1 MTSRSLT
8 SRSLGRG
15 MGSLLPIL
23 ALWRRHWG
31 WLLAGLAVS
40 LLTAAAGVGLAAAA
54 GGMALRPVTGSK
66 AAGLAALLFLPGV
79 VRGLGVARVVLRYT
93 ERMLTHAATFRVLT
107 ALRVW
112 LFRGLARRSSGGLG
126 FMRSGDALGRLVGD
140 VEALDGLY
148 LRIVVPGAAAVLL
161 LPVLVGFLALGRSS
175 AALLV
180 GGLFLLSA
188 VVLPWVAARLTLE
201 AGGRLAETSA
211 GLRSAALDAIDG
223 IREVRAYGAEG
234 RMLASVQAREAA
246 LFQAQRQVSRRA
258 SWAQAA
264 AFACSQ
270 AALLAVLLSPGAAPG
285 VMAAGLFL
293 TLAAFETVGG
303 MPRAGALAGY
313 AAAAAARIT
322 DVATR
327 PGAADPADPTPLPAG
342 TALRFENIGFR
353 WRPGHPAVMDGLTL
367 DIPAGSRVAILGPS
381 GSGKSTLAALALKV
395 VTPQAGRVLLG
406 GVDVARLRADDVRS
420 RIAWLSQDT
429 HLFSDTVRANLA
441 LGRDGASDAELWAA
455 LDRARIAD
463 LVRGFPEG
471 LDSWIGE
478 GGLQVSGG
486 QGRRLA
492 LARALLSQTPVLI
505 LDEPAT
511 GLDFAAER
519 EFLLTLNDVAAG
531 RTVILIV
538 HRLIGVE
545 RLDRI
550 FRLSAGRAV
559 AAAA

>member
-1 MTSRSLT
+1 MTTR
-8 SRSLGRG
+8 RSLGA
-15 MGSLLPIL
+15 LLPIL
-23 ALWRRHWG
+23 ALWRGYAG
-31 WLLAGLAVS
+31 WLLAGLLAS
-40 LLTAAAGVGLAAAA
+40 LLTVAAGVALATAA
-54 GGMALRPVTGSK
+54 GGMALRPVTGTE
-66 AAGLAALLFLPGV
+66 AAGLAALLLLPGM
-79 VRGLGVARVVLRYT
+79 VRGLGVARVALRYG
-93 ERMLTHAATFRVLT
+93 ERMLTHAATFRAL
-107 ALRVW
+107 AGLRVW
-112 LFRGLARRSSGGLG
+112 LFRGLARQSSGGLG
-126 FMRSGDALGRLVGD
+126 FMRSGDALGRVVGD
-140 VEALDGLY
+140 VEALDGVY
-148 LRIVVPGAAAVLL
+148 LRIIVPGVAAVLL
-161 LPVLVGFLALGRSS
+161 LPVLVGILALGRGG
-175 AALLV
+175 AALIV

-188 VVLPWVAARLTLE
+188 LVLPWVAARLTLE

-234 RMLASVQAREAA
+234 RMLAAVQAREAA

-264 AFACSQ
+264 AFLCGQ
-270 AALLAVLLSPGAAPG
+270 AALLAVLLSSGVAPG
-285 VMAAGLFL
+285 MLVAGLFL
-293 TLAAFETVGG
+293 TLAAFEVVGG

-313 AAAAAARIT
+313 AAAAAGRIT
-322 DVATR
+322 AAATG
-327 PGAADPADPTPLPAG
+327 PGVSDHPADPAPLPDG
-342 TALRFENIGFR
+342 TSLRFEGVGFR
-353 WRPGHPAVMDGLTL
+353 WRPDRPAVMDGLTL
-367 DIPAGSRVAILGPS
+367 DIPAGSRVAVLGPS

-406 GVDVARLRADDVRS
+406 GVDVARLRAEDVRL

-441 LGRDGASDAELWAA
+441 LARDDAADAELWAA
-455 LDRARIAD
+455 LDRAGIAD
-463 LVRGFPEG
+463 TVRGFPEG

-492 LARALLSQTPVLI
+492 LARALLSQAPILI

-511 GLDFAAER
+511 GLDFATER
-519 EFLLTLNDVAAG
+519 AFLLTLNDVAAG

>member
-1 MTSRSLT
+1 MTREG
-8 SRSLGRG
+8 LGA
-15 MGSLLPIL
+15 LLPVM
-23 ALWRRHWG
+23 ALWRGYAG
-31 WLLAGLAVS
+31 WLLAGLLAS
-40 LLTAAAGVGLAAAA
+40 LLTVAAGVALATAA
-54 GGMALRPVTGSK
+54 GGLALRPVTETG

-79 VRGLGVARVVLRYT
+79 VRGLGVARVVLRYG
-93 ERMLTHAATFRVLT
+93 ERMLTHAATFRAL
-107 ALRVW
+107 AGLRVW
-112 LFRGLARRSSGGLG
+112 LFRGLARTSSGGLG
-126 FMRSGDALGRLVGD
+126 FMRSGDALGRVVGD

-148 LRIVVPGAAAVLL
+148 LRLVVPGVAAVLL
-161 LPVLVGFLALGRSS
+161 LPVLVGVLALGHGV

-180 GGLFLLSA
+180 GGLFVLSA
-188 VVLPWVAARLTLE
+188 VILPWAAARLTLN
-201 AGGRLAETSA
+201 AGGRLAEISA

-223 IREVRAYGAEG
+223 VREVRAYGAEG
-234 RMLASVQAREAA
+234 RMLAAIQAREAA

-264 AFACSQ
+264 AFLCGQ
-270 AALLAVLLSPGAAPG
+270 AALLVVLLSPGATTG
-285 VMAAGLFL
+285 MTVVGLFL
-293 TLAAFETVGG
+293 TLAAFEVVGA
-303 MPRAGALAGY
+303 MPRAGALAGH

-322 DVATR
+322 AAATGSGTGE
-327 PGAADPADPTPLPAG
+327 PTEPAPLPSG
-342 TALRFENIGFR
+342 TSLRFEGVGFR
-353 WRPGHPAVMDGLTL
+353 WRPDRPAVMDGLTL

-395 VTPQAGRVLLG
+395 AAPQAGRVLLG
-406 GVDVARLRADDVRS
+406 GVDVARLRAEDVRS
-420 RIAWLSQDT
+420 RIAWLSQET

-441 LGRDGASDAELWAA
+441 LAREDATDAELWAA
-455 LDRARIAD
+455 LDRAGIAEM
-463 LVRGFPEG
+463 VRGFPDG

-492 LARALLSQTPVLI
+492 LARALLSQAPVLI

-519 EFLLTLNDVAAG
+519 AFFLTLNDVAAG

>member
-1 MTSRSLT
+1 MTSRGMA
-8 SRSLGRG
+8 SRGLGA
-15 MGSLLPIL
+15 LLPVM
-23 ALWRRHWG
+23 ALWRGHAG
-31 WLLAGLAVS
+31 WLLAGLVAS
-40 LLTAAAGVGLAAAA
+40 LLTVAAGVALATAA
-54 GGMALRPVTGSK
+54 GGLALRPVTGTE

-79 VRGLGVARVVLRYT
+79 VRGLGVARVVLRYN
-93 ERMLTHAATFRVLT
+93 ERMLTHAATFRAL
-107 ALRVW
+107 AGLRVW
-112 LFRGLARRSSGGLG
+112 LFRGLARQSSGGLG
-126 FMRSGDALGRLVGD
+126 FMRSGDALGRVVGD

-148 LRIVVPGAAAVLL
+148 LRIVVPGVAAVLL
-161 LPVLVGFLALGRSS
+161 LPVLVGVLALGHGG

-188 VVLPWVAARLTLE
+188 VVLPWGAARLTLD

-234 RMLASVQAREAA
+234 RMLAAIQAREAA

-264 AFACSQ
+264 AFLCGQ
-270 AALLAVLLSPGAAPG
+270 AALLVVLLSPGAPG
-285 VMAAGLFL
+285 MVVAGLFL
-293 TLAAFETVGG
+293 TLAAFEVVGG

-313 AAAAAARIT
+313 AAAAAARIAA
-322 DVATR
+322 VAT
-327 PGAADPADPTPLPAG
+327 GAGAGEPAEPAPLPTG
-342 TALRFENIGFR
+342 TSLRFESVGFR
-353 WRPGHPAVMDGLTL
+353 WRPDRPAVMDGLTL
-367 DIPAGSRVAILGPS
+367 DIPAGSRVAVLGPS

-395 VTPQAGRVLLG
+395 AEPQAGRVLLG
-406 GVDVARLRADDVRS
+406 GVDVARLRAEDVRS
-420 RIAWLSQDT
+420 RIAWLSQET

-441 LGRDGASDAELWAA
+441 LARDDASDAELWAA
-455 LDRARIAD
+455 LDRAGVAD
-463 LVRGFPEG
+463 TVRGLPDG

-492 LARALLSQTPVLI
+492 LARALLSQAPVLI

-511 GLDFAAER
+511 GLDFATER
-519 EFLLTLNDVAAG
+519 AFLLTLNDVAAG

-550 FRLSAGRAV
+550 FRLSAGHAV

>member
-1 MTSRSLT
+1 MTRRGAT
-8 SRSLGRG
+8 RQGLGA
-15 MGSLLPIL
+15 LLPIL
-23 ALWRRHWG
+23 ALWRGDAG
-31 WLLAGLAVS
+31 WLLAGLLAS
-40 LLTAAAGVGLAAAA
+40 LLTVAAGVALATAA
-54 GGMALRPVTGSK
+54 GGMALRPVTGAQ
-66 AAGLAALLFLPGV
+66 AAGLAALLLLPGV
-79 VRGLGVARVVLRYT
+79 VRGLGVARVVLRYG
-93 ERMLTHAATFRVLT
+93 ERMLTHAATFR
-107 ALRVW
+107 AWAGLRVW
-112 LFRGLARRSSGGLG
+112 LFRGLARQSSGGLG

-148 LRIVVPGAAAVLL
+148 LRILVPGAAAVLL
-161 LPVLVGFLALGRSS
+161 LPVLVGVLAAGDGG

-188 VVLPWVAARLTLE
+188 VILPWGAARLTLE
-201 AGGRLAETSA
+201 AGGRLAETSS

-234 RMLASVQAREAA
+234 RMLAAIQAREAA
-246 LFQAQRQVSRRA
+246 LFQAQRQVNRRA
-258 SWAQAA
+258 SGAQAA
-264 AFACSQ
+264 AFVCGQ
-270 AALLAVLLSPGAAPG
+270 AALLVVLLSPGITPG
-285 VMAAGLFL
+285 LLVASLFL
-293 TLAAFETVGG
+293 TLAAFEVVGG

-313 AAAAAARIT
+313 AAAAAGRIT
-322 DVATR
+322 AAASGSGTR
-327 PGAADPADPTPLPAG
+327 EPADPAPLPDG
-342 TALRFENIGFR
+342 TSLRFEGIAFR
-353 WRPGHPAVMDGLTL
+353 WRPDRPAVMDGLTL
-367 DIPAGSRVAILGPS
+367 DIPAGSHAAILGPS

-395 VTPQAGRVLLG
+395 ATPQAGRVLLG
-406 GVDVARLRADDVRS
+406 GTDIARLRAEDVRS
-420 RIAWLSQDT
+420 RVAWLSQDT
-429 HLFSDTVRANLA
+429 HLFSDTIRANLA
-441 LGRDGASDAELWAA
+441 LARDGATDAELWAA
-455 LDRARIAD
+455 LEQAGIGDT
-463 LVRGFPEG
+463 VRGFPDG

-492 LARALLSQTPVLI
+492 LARALLSQAPILI

-511 GLDFAAER
+511 GLDFATER
-519 EFLLTLNDVAAG
+519 AFLLTLNDAAAG

>member
-1 MTSRSLT
+1 MKA
-8 SRSLGRG
+8 
-15 MGSLLPIL
+15 LLPIL
-23 ALWRRHWG
+23 ALWRGHAG

-40 LLTAAAGVGLAAAA
+40 LLTAAAGVGLATAA
-54 GGMALRPVTGSK
+54 GGLALRPVSGIE
-66 AAGLAALLFLPGV
+66 AAGLAALLVLPGV
-79 VRGLGVARVVLRYT
+79 VRGLGVARVVLRYG

-112 LFRGLARRSSGGLG
+112 LFGGVAVRSAGGLG

-148 LRIVVPGAAAVLL
+148 SRIVVPGFAAILL
-161 LPVLVGFLALGRSS
+161 LPVLVGFLARANGNT
-175 AALLV
+175 AMLV
-180 GGLFLLSA
+180 GGLFLLSS
-188 VVLPWVAARLTLE
+188 VVLPWLAARSTLE
-201 AGGRLAETSA
+201 AGSALASASA
-211 GLRSAALDAIDG
+211 GLRSAALDALDG
-223 IREVRAYGAEG
+223 MREVRAYGAEG

-246 LFQAQRQVSRRA
+246 LFQAQGSVARRA
-258 SWAQAA
+258 SGAQAA
-264 AFACSQ
+264 AFVCSQ
-270 AALLAVLLSPGAAPG
+270 AALLAVLLSPGMTPAG
-285 VMAAGLFL
+285 VIIGMFL
-293 TLAAFETVGG
+293 TLAAFEVVGG
-303 MPRAGALAGY
+303 MPRAGALAGH

-322 DVATR
+322 
-327 PGAADPADPTPLPAG
+327 GAATSAVNGGDPADALPLPSG
-342 TALRFENIGFR
+342 TALRFEAVRFR
-353 WRPGHPAVMDGLTL
+353 WREDRPFVLDGLSL
-367 DIPAGSRVAILGPS
+367 DVPAGSRIAILGPS

-395 VTPQAGRVLLG
+395 AVPQAGRVLLG
-406 GVDVARLRADDVRS
+406 GVDIALLRAGDVRS

-441 LGRDGASDAELWAA
+441 LARDDASDADFWAA
-455 LDRARIAD
+455 LDRAGIAEM
-463 LVRGFPEG
+463 VRGFPDG

-492 LARALLSQTPVLI
+492 LARALLSQAPVLI

-511 GLDFAAER
+511 GLDATAER
-519 EFLLTLNDVAAG
+519 AFLTTLNDVAAG

-538 HRLIGVE
+538 HRLVGIE

-559 AAAA
+559 VAAA